1 MCGQVNNSESS
12 YLSDAQPVSDN
23 AVHSVGV
30 HLSPL
35 ELEAVDSGPVL
46 PKGAVGVVVELW
58 RVRLTWREAH
68 KNMKST
74 NMSQEFEFFFCS
86 SVSLQP
92 NGQLKVLHRA
102 QICHCRKYCSEE
114 DEDPGLHT

>member
-1 MCGQVNNSESS
+1 MTIIVAVQPSVGQTKNKSTSRGAHGQVNNCESS

-35 ELEAVDSGPVL
+35 ELEAVDPGPVL
-46 PKGAVGVVVELW
+46 PQGAVGVVVELW

-74 NMSQEFEFFFCS
+74 HT
-86 SVSLQP
+86 SL
-92 NGQLKVLHRA
+92 LFSDIR
-102 QICHCRKYCSEE
+102 
-114 DEDPGLHT
+114 